1 MSKVAV
7 SIKID
12 RGVKEKTQRMLKKMG
27 LPFSTFINTQLY
39 QFTQNKGVY
48 LGDPFFKMSKSLERT
63 LKKVEEDYKNGKNM
77 SPLFSNA
84 KDAIRWLNA

>member
-27 LPFSTFINTQLY
+27 LPFSTFINAQLY
-39 QFTQNKGVY
+39 QFTENRGIY
-48 LGDPFFKMSKSLERT
+48 LGEPFYKMSQGLEKT
-63 LKKVEEDYKNGKNM
+63 LKKVEEDYKKGKNM
-77 SPLFSNA
+77 SPVFNNA
-84 KDAIRWLNA
+84 EDAIRWLNA